1 MKWTASLAAV
11 ALACGARTELGVVDA
26 SSPKDAAPPKE
37 AGTDAPVADVAPP
50 PVACPPAPTPVLLA
64 SGIQPT
70 YDSQLA
76 VDATSVYMA
85 DGQRI
90 TRFPKCAPGAP
101 QTLTGLEPNAGRVIV
116 DAGVVYFLDIVLGG
130 SVKSVPAGGGPTT
143 TLATAPTK
151 LQPTALRKVGDQLYY
166 LLIPNVGAYGVYSV
180 PAAGGSPFFIGPAWG
195 QSIAVDPTTVY
206 EFGAAVL
213 ESRPALGGPATTIA
227 PASPN
232 GALAVDDTTI
242 FFSGWGGPG
251 TVSSIP
257 KQGGTPTLL
266 SSAEG
271 IPTYVALDADFVYW
285 VNDGGNVKRTSKFGG
300 PLEVLSP
307 AGAAGLGLDDTSVYY
322 STYGGELYRVDK

>member
-1 MKWTASLAAV
+1 MKWTAALAAV
-11 ALACGARTELGVVDA
+11 AIACGARTELGVVDA
-26 SSPKDAAPPKE
+26 SSPKDAAPKE

-101 QTLTGLEPNAGRVIV
+101 QTLTGLEPNSGRVIV

-143 TLATAPTK
+143 TLATAPPK

-180 PAAGGSPFFIGPAWG
+180 PAASGSPFFIGPASG
-195 QSIAVDPTTVY
+195 ESIAVDATTVY
-206 EFGAAVL
+206 EFGANVL
-213 ESRPALGGPATTIA
+213 ESRPIGGGAATTLTA
-227 PASPN
+227 ASTN
-232 GALAVDDTTI
+232 GAIAVDDATI
-242 FFSGWGGPG
+242 FFSGPG
-251 TVSSIP
+251 SVSSIP
-257 KQGGTPTLL
+257 KQGGAPTVLA
-266 SSAEG
+266 SAEG
-271 IPTYVALDADFVYW
+271 LPTYVALDADFVYW

-300 PLEVLSP
+300 TPEVLSP
-307 AGAAGLGLDDTSVYY
+307 PGAAGLGLDDTSVYF